1 MPEQIRS
8 LSSSLPRS
16 PDFSLQRD
24 NFVDA
29 GKRDMEVSDVSSGF
43 SVVATEMTIPFAAI
57 FPYRPRPHRDDWR
70 KMRIIGFIQMQK
82 SEMPTCHGF
91 GQLKINSLFCP
102 RLIHRF
108 QDASEKADRSLTA
121 CEAWNIISDCRATAP
136 AHRGNIHTNTLCSAL
151 QFKH

>member
-57 FPYRPRPHRDDWR
+57 FPYRPRPHRDD
-70 KMRIIGFIQMQK
+70 
-82 SEMPTCHGF
+82 
-91 GQLKINSLFCP
+91 
-102 RLIHRF
+102 
-108 QDASEKADRSLTA
+108 
-121 CEAWNIISDCRATAP
+121 
-136 AHRGNIHTNTLCSAL
+136 
-151 QFKH
+151 